1 MRLGKLLSTGEVVE
15 QPPVEGPPAARPE
28 LAELAEL
35 AELETVAAAA
45 GDDHAQRPVAA
56 RADR

>member
-35 AELETVAAAA
+35 EAGAAAA